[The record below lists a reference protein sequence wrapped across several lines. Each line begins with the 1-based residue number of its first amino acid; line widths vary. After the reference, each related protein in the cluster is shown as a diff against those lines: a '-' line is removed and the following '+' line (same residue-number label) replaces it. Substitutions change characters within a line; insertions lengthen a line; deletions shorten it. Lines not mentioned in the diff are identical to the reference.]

1 LVFELFFDFGKFLFT
16 RLILF
21 LEGEGVV
28 LLGLVVELGRVVELL
43 HEGRDLLVFGGYRLL
58 LALEL
63 LLEL

>member
-1 LVFELFFDFGKFLFT
+1 MVFELFFDFGKFLFT